1 MFWGGRREW
10 FGAILK
16 RESIQYKENYYNACI
31 VQAYNMYTT
40 YFNSPLGLSGFVQ
53 ENFSFPSSVMLI
65 GFRKVEFN
73 TWETDRIF
81 GTVRFIVPR
90 RRSSRDAK
98 FYIPLTHLF
107 CLFCQGKDLH

>member
-1 MFWGGRREW
+1 MFWGGKGEW

-16 RESIQYKENYYNACI
+16 CESIQYKENYYNACI

-65 GFRKVEFN
+65 GFRKVAFN
-73 TWETDRIF
+73 TYAIF
-81 GTVRFIVPR
+81 WPMHVSCSLLAIACFM
-90 RRSSRDAK
+90 
-98 FYIPLTHLF
+98 
-107 CLFCQGKDLH
+107 